1 MSVQRQRI
9 NDFAELRSVAGFIR
23 GFERPWYRRGWAID
37 LFLGYQTRPHKDI
50 EIAIFRSDQRAL
62 YEHLAGWQAEQVVE
76 SRRQPWRGEWLAP
89 PVHEIHAR
97 RPHGNPGQLEILL
110 DEREGDLWRFRR
122 NPAIV
127 LPVAL
132 LGVRSSLGVP
142 LLAPEVALLYSQVRP
157 ARGRRRF
164 RQRAGPARRHA
175 APLAR
180 TGAADLPRPPV
191 ARAPLVN
198 IHTRLFEKLHDI
210 IDQIRNT

>member
-9 NDFAELRSVAGFIR
+9 NDFAELRSVAGFMR
-23 GFERPWYRRGWAID
+23 GFERPWYIAGGWAID

-76 SRRQPWRGEWLAP
+76 SRRQPGRGEWLAP

-142 LLAPEVALLYSQVRP
+142 LLAPEVALLYKAKYGQPEDDADFASALAP
-157 ARGRRRF
+157 LGDTRRRWLAQAL
-164 RQRAGPARRHA
+164 RICHPGHPW
-175 APLAR
+175 LAR
-180 TGAADLPRPPV
+180 LW
-191 ARAPLVN
+191 
-198 IHTRLFEKLHDI
+198 
-210 IDQIRNT
+210 